1 MSKFPKTPRP
11 RKPRTTKKSDGN
23 TSSKI
28 KLRGQHDAPMSMAE
42 IRQGLYDIVR
52 HLEKYPEC
60 RAKWATFY
68 LTLVDE
74 DGKEVYVNG
83 NGELILHPY
92 KSLAEELGL

>member
-1 MSKFPKTPRP
+1 M
-11 RKPRTTKKSDGN
+11 
-23 TSSKI
+23 
-28 KLRGQHDAPMSMAE
+28 
-42 IRQGLYDIVR
+42 YDIVR
-52 HLEKYPEC
+52 HLDEKHPDC

-83 NGELILHPY
+83 NVELILHPY

>member
-1 MSKFPKTPRP
+1 MSKFSKNPKP
-11 RKPRTTKKSDGN
+11 RKQRTPKKSDGN

-28 KLRGQHDAPMSMAE
+28 KLRGQDDGPMSMTE

-52 HLEKYPEC
+52 HLEKHPNC

-92 KSLAEELGL
+92 KSLADELGL